1 MTYLPS
7 IFEYQLGEPQPRS
20 LLRSQLVTVGR
31 LQGGVDKVEYPD
43 GQLAVFK
50 YNPYAGGHHTW
61 REIQVLAQ
69 VSGHSHILPLDALVL
84 EEVTGQ
90 GVVSFTS
97 RFVPGGT
104 LEDRRQ
110 FKLRWLR
117 EAMGVIDHVN
127 FQHGICH
134 QDIANRNFLIDPDT
148 DSVLLFDFGH
158 SNPVGAAETLALRN
172 DPKGLPLSVYHL
184 ITRGPRYDVYYLHDV
199 DEAEL
204 EDRARW
210 EKHSDVGLDCD
221 LDVLFGE
228 LMAWVR
234 KRRDGPQPTYEAAPN
249 QVGIPVHP
257 TGPMDRVADGDN
269 MIDLVRTSA
278 WQMTLHGR
286 PNLRWRRPKRK
297 DIDKSRR
304 LLATGRYAVAMTGPL
319 AINWQRDGLGDMALW
334 RAARTFCSSFWSSAS
349 SCSVSGA
356 SAVAFNAASK
366 GSVPRIAA
374 SCLGKASG
382 RRSRHSAAFWSSP
395 IALHV
400 SNSYAKTRDII
411 AGASQSSILW

>member
-1 MTYLPS
+1 MYTEAYAAAREAESLVTARLLRPLLQDVAPDVVAVDISKSGTKVLWTSANPEYDFSSVTYLPS

-31 LQGGVDKVEYPD
+31 LQGGVDKAEYPD

-117 EAMGVIDHVN
+117 EVMGVIDHVN

-184 ITRGPRYDVYYLHDV
+184 ITRGPRYDVYYLRDV

-269 MIDLVRTSA
+269 TGIRQPDLLQGLSEPWHTSPD
-278 WQMTLHGR
+278 LH
-286 PNLRWRRPKRK
+286 
-297 DIDKSRR
+297 
-304 LLATGRYAVAMTGPL
+304 
-319 AINWQRDGLGDMALW
+319 
-334 RAARTFCSSFWSSAS
+334 RAPHPTYS
-349 SCSVSGA
+349 
-356 SAVAFNAASK
+356 
-366 GSVPRIAA
+366 
-374 SCLGKASG
+374 
-382 RRSRHSAAFWSSP
+382 
-395 IALHV
+395 
-400 SNSYAKTRDII
+400 T
-411 AGASQSSILW
+411 